1 MITYLT
7 FFLGLVLGPQTIE
20 LAVAP
25 EVSSVEIRL
34 NGHPVGALSGE
45 PWRLPVDF
53 GTALLPQQL
62 TVTAFDTEGAKLE
75 VSHQWVN
82 LPRSPA
88 AVAVV
93 LERGPDAVPTGAR
106 LSWESV
112 YGDQP
117 LAVSATFDGQ
127 PLEALP
133 DRRLLLPRHDLEQI
147 HLLRVEVAFTETVSA
162 LSELAWGGAFEDQV
176 SSELTSIALRLVG
189 DTELPEVAGLQGWLV
204 AGGRSLE
211 VVAVE
216 KGSAEAVVV
225 RDEDALGSLSRLQ
238 RQTSDLLRVGT
249 GANENRSHLRAAL
262 PLAEDQGLRFIWPFP
277 SWQESRSNRFAL
289 FPSTLEFS
297 SREAGVYGLLQGVR
311 LARKPETDQRLAEAV
326 VVAGL
331 SASSRARRRAVV
343 LVLGRRAEDHSVLPP
358 AEARRYLSALSV
370 PFVVWAF
377 DRSKEHQARWGEV
390 VDVSTLARLGE
401 AVEDLREVLDR
412 QRIVWVRGR
421 PLPQQIRL
429 TSAARGV
436 ELVR

>member
-25 EVSSVEIRL
+25 EVASVEIRL
-34 NGHPVGALSGE
+34 NGQPVGALSSE
-45 PWRLPVDF
+45 PWRLPIDF
-53 GTALLPQQL
+53 GTALLPQKL
-62 TVTAFDTEGAKLE
+62 TATAFDAEGRKLE
-75 VSHQWVN
+75 VSQQWVN

-93 LERGPDAVPTGAR
+93 LERGPDGVPTGAR

-117 LAVSATFDGQ
+117 LAVGATFDGK

-133 DRRLLLPRHDLEQI
+133 DRRLLLPHHDLEQI
-147 HLLRVEVAFTETVSA
+147 HLLRVEVSFTETVSA
-162 LSELAWGGAFEDQV
+162 LSELAWGGAFEDEV
-176 SSELTSIALRLVG
+176 STELTSVAVRLAPHS
-189 DTELPEVAGLQGWLV
+189 ELPDVADLQGWL
-204 AGGRSLE
+204 ASEGLPLE

-216 KGSAEAVVV
+216 KGHAEAVVV
-225 RDEDALGSLSRLQ
+225 RDEDALDSLARLQ
-238 RQTSDLLRVGT
+238 RRAADLLRIGVR
-249 GANENRSHLRAAL
+249 ANENRSHLRAAL

-277 SWQESRSNRFAL
+277 SWQESRSTRFAL

-297 SREAGVYGLLQGVR
+297 SREAGVYWLLQGVR
-311 LARKPETDQRLAEAV
+311 LARKPETAQRLSEAV

-331 SASSRARRRAVV
+331 SASNRARRRAVV
-343 LVLGRRAEDHSVLPP
+343 LVLGRRAEDHSALPP
-358 AEARRYLSALSV
+358 IEARRYLSALSV
-370 PFVVWAF
+370 PLLVWSL
-377 DRSKEHQARWGEV
+377 DRASDHEAAWGEV
-390 VDVSTLARLGE
+390 VDVSTLARLGQ
-401 AVEDLREVLDR
+401 AVEDLRNDLER
-412 QRIVWVRGR
+412 QRIVWVRGTH
-421 PLPQQIRL
+421 LPQHIRL